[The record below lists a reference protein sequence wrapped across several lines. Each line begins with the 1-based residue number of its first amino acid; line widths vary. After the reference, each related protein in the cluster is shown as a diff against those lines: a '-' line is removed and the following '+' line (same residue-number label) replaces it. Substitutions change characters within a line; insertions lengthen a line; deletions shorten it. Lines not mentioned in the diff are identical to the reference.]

1 IKLRFQE
8 VRKFEIL
15 VKIMN
20 RIHI

>member
-1 IKLRFQE
+1 KLRFQE